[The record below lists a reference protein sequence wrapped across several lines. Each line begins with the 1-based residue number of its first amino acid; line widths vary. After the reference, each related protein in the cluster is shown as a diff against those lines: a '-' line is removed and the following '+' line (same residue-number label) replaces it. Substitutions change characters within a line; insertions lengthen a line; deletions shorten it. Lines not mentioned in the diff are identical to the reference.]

1 MRIILRNTD
10 SSVEE
15 VDVTEAVKVLYDLAI
30 GSMNFGS
37 GFWSAEDAAPV
48 AYLAELCEFEDAERV
63 RAYVSD
69 QLQSEE
75 QMQFLL
81 ESGRGPGWHYF
92 GIPHEH
98 VFSTQGK
105 CLWPGCNERGF

>member
-1 MRIILRNTD
+1 MRILLYKNEQSED
-10 SSVEE
+10 P
-15 VDVTEAVKVLYDLAI
+15 VDITEAVKVLYDLAI
-30 GSMNFGS
+30 GSMDFGS
-37 GFWSAEDAAPV
+37 GFWNAEDAAPV
-48 AYLAELCEFEDAERV
+48 AHLAELCEFENAESV
-63 RAYVSD
+63 RAYVSS